1 MRKNPK
7 KISIDQISAF
17 TKVAEAGSIK
27 NASKL
32 LEVSASA
39 VSTAMANLESSIG
52 EQLFIRHQNGLDLTA
67 QGRRLYEKCLECLV
81 KYDEIRDAFVPS
93 DEIAGDIRISTW
105 HGVASFVLCEPII
118 DFVKNVNEHI
128 FLDVISDNIDRR
140 FEDYHCDVAIR
151 PLYKNRSDLIQEKL
165 FSMQF
170 RAYASKSYI
179 EKHGCPETFEDLDNH
194 RLLSN
199 SYVDAEK
206 ILFADWHL
214 FVNKDNGEMRKPFLT
229 INSSIGLVMCCGEG
243 LGIGT
248 FPSYYKRY
256 IKEELVEIFP
266 DHSPT
271 FFDFYYIYPAASKN
285 SKRVKL
291 FGDFLKTRL
300 LDSENQ

>member
-1 MRKNPK
+1 MRKNSK
-7 KISIDQISAF
+7 KISIDQIIAF
-17 TKVAEAGSIK
+17 TKVVEGGSLK
-27 NASKL
+27 NASKM
-32 LEVSASA
+32 LELSPSAVSAS
-39 VSTAMANLESSIG
+39 MANLESAIG

-67 QGRRLYEKCLECLV
+67 QGLRLYEKCLECLV
-81 KYDEIRDAFVPS
+81 KYDEIRESFIPS
-93 DEIAGDIRISTW
+93 EEISGDIRISTW

-118 DFVKNVNEHI
+118 DFVKNVNENI
-128 FLDVISDNIDRR
+128 FLDVISDNIDKR

-151 PLYKNRSDLIQEKL
+151 PFYKNRSDLVQEKL

-170 RAYASKSYI
+170 KAYASKSYI
-179 EKHGCPETFEDLDNH
+179 DKFGCPQSFDDLDHH

-199 SYVDAEK
+199 SYIDAEK

-214 FVNKDNGEMRKPFLT
+214 FAGRANGEMRKPFLT

-266 DHSPT
+266 DYEPAL
-271 FFDFYYIYPAASKN
+271 FDFYYIYPYASKN

-291 FGDFLKTRL
+291 FGDFLKSKL
-300 LDSENQ
+300 LDL